1 MKESD
6 WKVFK
11 SIKEIAIEK
20 YCNLVL
26 EASQALISKQDESAH
41 NKYLLIY
48 KLLQNRDEKMAVLF
62 DGHSRSRA
70 WSQLLAI
77 RSEGLADQTLLTE
90 LSDEFRE
97 ATDPSRKSF

>member
-6 WKVFK
+6 WEIFK

-26 EASQALISKQDESAH
+26 EASQTVISKQDESAH

-48 KLLQNRDEKMAVLF
+48 KLLQKRDEKMAALF

-70 WSQLLAI
+70 WPQLLAI

-97 ATDPSRKSF
+97 GTDPQRKSY